1 MTESKKIVYVIQE
14 LPGTKVGVP
23 KINIMSA
30 RKHGEFK
37 FLLPEFSQI
46 IFSPGPLIFKLRNLL
61 KDYTPED
68 YLLLTGDPAIIGVA
82 CSIVSDMTN
91 GRYNLLKWDKQI
103 ECIIRFQLTYTR
115 KEKYKM
121 SNINFE
127 ADQREDLD
135 SVNEAGSLAEQVVK
149 LQKLEEELLVKEAE
163 AKELKRKVDLVSS
176 EVIPTMMQEMNIST
190 LKLADGTSVEVKPV
204 YGASIPADKKEDA
217 YTWLREN
224 GLGDLIKNEVTVA
237 FGRSEDNKAQQYA
250 VLAQGQGYEPV
261 QKLKVEPMT
270 LKALV
275 RERIENG
282 LDMPSDLFNLF
293 TSNRTKITRN
303 K

>member
-1 MTESKKIVYVIQE
+1 
-14 LPGTKVGVP
+14 
-23 KINIMSA
+23 
-30 RKHGEFK
+30 
-37 FLLPEFSQI
+37 
-46 IFSPGPLIFKLRNLL
+46 
-61 KDYTPED
+61 
-68 YLLLTGDPAIIGVA
+68 
-82 CSIVSDMTN
+82 
-91 GRYNLLKWDKQI
+91 
-103 ECIIRFQLTYTR
+103 
-115 KEKYKM
+115 M

-149 LQKLEEELLVKEAE
+149 LQKLEEELL
-163 AKELKRKVDLVSS
+163 AKEVEYKEIKRKVELVSS

-237 FGRSEDNKAQQYA
+237 FGRSEDNKEQQYA

-282 LDMPSDLFNLF
+282 LDMPSNLFNLF